1 MAGYQGWFRCP
12 ASQSDT
18 GWSHWSANPNR
29 IDPESIKFE
38 IWPDMSAYPS
48 SSRVVAPGFLDS
60 FGNQCFL
67 YSGVNAKVI
76 ESQFTS
82 MRDYDIDGIWLQRFI
97 VNFPG
102 QPVSVGG
109 PAQDDVMAKVIST
122 AGRTGRVWAISYDL
136 AGAKG
141 APDVVFALVADDWQK
156 LVDQGTTAGPRYLHQ
171 NGLPVVSIWD
181 FINDHSRPIT
191 PGLIQQFVNYF
202 HTSGKYRAYL
212 VSGGDWNFA
221 AEPPEWQA
229 AFKGFDAYIPWNI
242 GNVTGAPNSSPAASM
257 GWWKADKVRCE
268 AEGVR
273 WIPTIY
279 PGFSWNH
286 LLQITD
292 QSRTSTIARRGG
304 RFYWEQW
311 RRLKQLDI
319 KTVFIAMFDEVDE
332 GTSIDKNTNNPPV
345 TYNGAPLPIL
355 PFVTYDGESSDWYL
369 FLTQCGRKLLR
380 GEISDTSDLPKRR

>member
-1 MAGYQGWFRCP
+1 
-12 ASQSDT
+12 
-18 GWSHWSANPNR
+18 
-29 IDPESIKFE
+29 
-38 IWPDMSAYPS
+38 
-48 SSRVVAPGFLDS
+48 
-60 FGNQCFL
+60 
-67 YSGVNAKVI
+67 
-76 ESQFTS
+76 
-82 MRDYDIDGIWLQRFI
+82 
-97 VNFPG
+97 
-102 QPVSVGG
+102 
-109 PAQDDVMAKVIST
+109 
-122 AGRTGRVWAISYDL
+122 
-136 AGAKG
+136 
-141 APDVVFALVADDWQK
+141 
-156 LVDQGTTAGPRYLHQ
+156 
-171 NGLPVVSIWD
+171 
-181 FINDHSRPIT
+181 
-191 PGLIQQFVNYF
+191 
-202 HTSGKYRAYL
+202 
-212 VSGGDWNFA
+212 
-221 AEPPEWQA
+221 
-229 AFKGFDAYIPWNI
+229 
-242 GNVTGAPNSSPAASM
+242 
-257 GWWKADKVRCE
+257 
-268 AEGVR
+268 VR